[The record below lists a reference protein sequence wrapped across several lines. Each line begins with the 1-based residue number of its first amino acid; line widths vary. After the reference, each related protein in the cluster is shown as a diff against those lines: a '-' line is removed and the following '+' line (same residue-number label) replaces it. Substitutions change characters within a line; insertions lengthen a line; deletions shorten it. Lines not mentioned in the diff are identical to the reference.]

1 MRKNMQLINYNKR
14 RVSFLIGKCHVTE
27 ADIIDEWYCRKWSD
41 GRVECYKQ
49 ITVDISSG
57 WDTAGK
63 VNNGQTEANHLAWHK
78 AFTVDLPTG
87 VFANKPTMVLGTAD
101 WDLCV
106 CASAP
111 VFWTT
116 SQVTADLYSIAGS
129 AVDQTTALINMSVQG
144 RWFVPE

>member
-1 MRKNMQLINYNKR
+1 MQLINYNKR

-57 WDTAGK
+57 WDSTGK
-63 VNNGQTEANHLAWHK
+63 VINGLTEANHLAWHK
-78 AFTVDLPTG
+78 IFTVDLPPG
-87 VFANKPTMVLGTAD
+87 MFANKPTMVLGTAD

-111 VFWTT
+111 SLWTT
-116 SQVTADLYSIAGS
+116 SQVTADLYSIAGN
-129 AVDQTTALINMSVQG
+129 AVDQTTAVINMSVQG